1 MSNREVSPLKRRLL
15 QEVVRDNVDHQEGR
29 LPPPLRPRRLGGRW
43 TAGALA
49 LVLLPALFLGS
60 SRLISSFSPPA
71 AQGTAT
77 TAPASPAPSTPAAS
91 PAVAVPAQTATMAP
105 ETRVELTSEP
115 EPVGAE
121 VFPLAVRKVAIDP
134 GHGGTSLGTH
144 TTEMMEKEL
153 TLDVAVRLRKLLIAD
168 GFEVLM
174 TRQADAEV
182 DLAER
187 GTRANKA
194 GADIFVSIHVN
205 WMENRDARGVET
217 YYLGPTNDPYLTR
230 LTAAENHDSGYSL
243 ADMRDLLDRLYAGVR
258 QDNSRKLAE
267 VIQSSLYHSLR
278 KVNPQLQDRG
288 VKAAPFIVL
297 LTTEMPAILAE
308 VSCLSNR
315 EEAELLSKPLY
326 RQDIAEALAAG
337 VRSYADT
344 VEGKPEG
351 GPNREKGMRSQ

>member
-1 MSNREVSPLKRRLL
+1 MSNHEVSPLKRRLL
-15 QEVVRDNVDHQEGR
+15 QEVVRDNVDLKEGR
-29 LPPPLRPRRLGGRW
+29 LPEPVRRRPLARRW
-43 TAGALA
+43 TAGAVA

-60 SRLISSFSPPA
+60 SRVISSFSPPPTQAVGAGAPVSSATPAPPATA
-71 AQGTAT
+71 AA
-77 TAPASPAPSTPAAS
+77 APAR
-91 PAVAVPAQTATMAP
+91 VATVAP
-105 ETRVELTSEP
+105 ETRVQLTTEP

-121 VFPLAVRKVAIDP
+121 VFPLAVRKIAIDA

-144 TTEMMEKEL
+144 TTDMTEKEL
-153 TLDVAVRLRKLLIAD
+153 TLDVALRLRKLLLAD

-174 TRQADAEV
+174 TRQADTEV

-187 GTRANKA
+187 GTRANQA

-205 WMENRDARGVET
+205 WMENRDSRGIET

-267 VIQSSLYHSLR
+267 VVQSSLYHSLR
-278 KVNPQLQDRG
+278 KVNPHLQDRG

-326 RQDIAEALAAG
+326 RQYIAEALAAG

>member
-29 LPPPLRPRRLGGRW
+29 LPPPLRPRRFGGRW

-49 LVLLPALFLGS
+49 LVLLPTLFLGS
-60 SRLISSFSPPA
+60 SRLISSFNPPA
-71 AQGTAT
+71 PPASSRVAAG
-77 TAPASPAPSTPAAS
+77 APASPPPPTIPAA
-91 PAVAVPAQTATMAP
+91 PARVAAVAP
-105 ETRVELTSEP
+105 ETRVQLTSEP

-153 TLDVAVRLRKLLIAD
+153 TLDVAVRLRKLLEAD

-174 TRQADAEV
+174 TRQSDAEV

-187 GTRANKA
+187 GTRANQA

-205 WMENRDARGVET
+205 WMENRDARGIET

-315 EEAELLSKPLY
+315 EEAELLSRPLY
-326 RQDIAEALAAG
+326 RQYIAEALAAG